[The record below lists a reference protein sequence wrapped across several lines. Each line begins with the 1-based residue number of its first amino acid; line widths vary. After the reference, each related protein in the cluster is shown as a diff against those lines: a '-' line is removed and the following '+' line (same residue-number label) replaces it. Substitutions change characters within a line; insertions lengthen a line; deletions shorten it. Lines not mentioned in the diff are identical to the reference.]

1 MKKYVILF
9 FSLFLLLSSCVT
21 QGRGDYYTDE
31 EKIDALRILTQDMIE
46 LSVEKGEIGEDV
58 FIAMLPSSF
67 TVYKDFSP
75 VYSNLESS
83 YASSL
88 SEIFSPLLLSC
99 YPLVENAIDEAITG
113 GDLNA
118 MVNNP
123 EGMTD
128 RLQEL
133 LAVEIYQNLLTE
145 VELYS
150 SEAENAAREA
160 LVIFS
165 SIRTAY
171 VNLYSVGSTTVL
183 PVPEGLALDQIA
195 FTIVDEL
202 FTRFGECERELKSRI
217 PENSESPYSVFWE
230 ATL

>member
-75 VYSNLESS
+75 VYSNLEIS

-99 YPLVENAIDEAITG
+99 YP
-113 GDLNA
+113 
-118 MVNNP
+118 
-123 EGMTD
+123 
-128 RLQEL
+128 
-133 LAVEIYQNLLTE
+133 
-145 VELYS
+145 
-150 SEAENAAREA
+150 
-160 LVIFS
+160 
-165 SIRTAY
+165 
-171 VNLYSVGSTTVL
+171 
-183 PVPEGLALDQIA
+183 
-195 FTIVDEL
+195 IV
-202 FTRFGECERELKSRI
+202 
-217 PENSESPYSVFWE
+217 
-230 ATL
+230 